1 MKFIYT
7 KTFQKELLKFVS
19 NKPNLNEKVQDVLED
34 FQEYLFESRYYRK
47 KLVGFEEDIHELQVG

>member
-7 KTFQKELLKFVS
+7 KTFRKELQKFVS
-19 NKPNLNEKVQDVLED
+19 NKLNLNEKVQDVIED